1 MIHEARPATPQHDVG
16 RTRRLGR
23 TGLIVSA
30 LLLMVVLATACAGG
44 SNAPG
49 VAGAESSSA
58 PSASPS
64 EDAGDGGAWARCMR
78 EHGINIPDPVPG
90 VEDAHHLLD
99 GHGSDPGWEGALQAC
114 QPLLPPGNGEIW
126 TPSEQEL
133 EQLVSFAA
141 CMRKHGIQMSD
152 PDPTTG
158 DMTAPGSIRA
168 EQENDPLYQAAY
180 AACKDKLP
188 NEMTSTEKSR

>member
-64 EDAGDGGAWARCMR
+64 EDAGDGGAFARCMR
-78 EHGINIPDPVPG
+78 EHGVNIPDPVPG
-90 VEDAHHLLD
+90 IEEAHDSHE
-99 GHGSDPGWEGALQAC
+99 SEPGWDDAFQAC
-114 QPLLPPGNGEIW
+114 QSLMPTGNGDVW

-133 EQLVSFAA
+133 EQLLSFAA
-141 CMRKHGIQMSD
+141 CMRAHGIQISD

-168 EQENDPLYQAAY
+168 EEENDPLYQAAY

-188 NEMTSTEKSR
+188 NEATSTEKNR

>member
-64 EDAGDGGAWARCMR
+64 EDAGDGGAFARCMR
-78 EHGINIPDPVPG
+78 EHGVHI
-90 VEDAHHLLD
+90 
-99 GHGSDPGWEGALQAC
+99 
-114 QPLLPPGNGEIW
+114 
-126 TPSEQEL
+126 
-133 EQLVSFAA
+133 
-141 CMRKHGIQMSD
+141 SD

-168 EQENDPLYQAAY
+168 EEENDPLYQAAY

-188 NEMTSTEKSR
+188 NEATSTEKNR

>member
-1 MIHEARPATPQHDVG
+1 MIHGARPATPQHDVG
-16 RTRRLGR
+16 RTRRLWR

-30 LLLMVVLATACAGG
+30 LLLMVVLATACSRD
-44 SNAPG
+44 SNGPG
-49 VAGAESSSA
+49 VAGQGASST

-64 EDAGDGGAWARCMR
+64 GDAGDGGAFARCMR
-78 EHGINIPDPVPG
+78 EHGINIPDLVPG
-90 VEDAHHLLD
+90 VEDAQDSHA
-99 GHGSDPGWEGALQAC
+99 SEPGWDDAFQAC
-114 QPLLPPGNGEIW
+114 QSLMQADNGPEVW
-126 TPSEQEL
+126 VPSPQEL
-133 EQLVSFAA
+133 EQLLSFAA
-141 CMRKHGIQMSD
+141 CMRVHGIQMSD

-188 NEMTSTEKSR
+188 NEVTTPEKNR

>member
-1 MIHEARPATPQHDVG
+1 VIHEARPATPHDDVG

-23 TGLIVSA
+23 TGLVASA
-30 LLLMVVLATACAGG
+30 LVLMVVLATACAGG

-49 VAGAESSSA
+49 VAGAGSSSA

-64 EDAGDGGAWARCMR
+64 GDTGAVAWARCMR

-90 VEDAHHLLD
+90 VDVAHD
-99 GHGSDPGWEGALQAC
+99 SHGSEPGWDDAFQAC
-114 QPLLPPGNGEIW
+114 QSLMPTGNGDVW

-133 EQLVSFAA
+133 EQLLSFAA
-141 CMRKHGIQMSD
+141 CMRAHGIQMSD

-188 NEMTSTEKSR
+188 NEVTTPEKNR

>member
-1 MIHEARPATPQHDVG
+1 MIHEARRATTQHDVG
-16 RTRRLGR
+16 RTRRLWW
-23 TGLIVSA
+23 TGLIASA
-30 LLLMVVLATACAGG
+30 LLLMVVLATACSRG

-49 VAGAESSSA
+49 VAGAGSSSA
-58 PSASPS
+58 VSASPS

-78 EHGINIPDPVPG
+78 EHGVNIPDPVPG
-90 VEDAHHLLD
+90 IEEAHDSHE
-99 GHGSDPGWEGALQAC
+99 SEPGWDDAFQAC
-114 QPLLPPGNGEIW
+114 QSLMPTGNGDVW

-133 EQLVSFAA
+133 EQLLSFAA
-141 CMRKHGIQMSD
+141 CMRAHGIQMSD

-168 EQENDPLYQAAY
+168 EEENDPLYQAAF

-188 NEMTSTEKSR
+188 NEVTSPEKTR

>member
-1 MIHEARPATPQHDVG
+1 MIHEARPPTPHDQVG
-16 RTRRLGR
+16 RTRRLWR

-64 EDAGDGGAWARCMR
+64 GDTSDGVAWARCMR

-90 VEDAHHLLD
+90 VEDATDNHA
-99 GHGSDPGWEGALQAC
+99 SEPGWDDAYQAC
-114 QPLLPPGNGEIW
+114 RPLMQADNGPEVW
-126 TPSEQEL
+126 VPSPQEL
-133 EQLVSFAA
+133 EQLLSFAA
-141 CMRKHGIQMSD
+141 CMRAQGIQMSD

-188 NEMTSTEKSR
+188 NEVTTPEKNR